1 MKEIIRL
8 FTQIALMRRGPQDV
22 PASTL
27 LLVLAVGGYMAVN
40 FLLYSALPTDPRWR
54 GALLVDT
61 LFMLVWYVVLLKLAG
76 RPERTLQTTTAVF
89 GLSAVLSPLLIASDW
104 LMSAAGDD
112 ALWQIPAKCA
122 ALLLLAWL
130 IAASSQV
137 VKAALEWSGAASVA
151 LVILQLIAGYLV
163 VVALFPPARA

>member
-27 LLVLAVGGYMAVN
+27 LLGLAIGGYVAVN
-40 FLLYSALPTDPRWR
+40 FLLCSALPTDPRWQ
-54 GALLVDT
+54 GTLLLET
-61 LFMLVWYVVLLKLAG
+61 LFMLVWYVVLLKLVG

-89 GLSAVLSPLLIASDW
+89 GMWAVLSPLLVASDW
-104 LMSAAGDD
+104 LMRNAGDD
-112 ALWQIPAKCA
+112 TVWQIPAQCA
-122 ALLLLAWL
+122 GLLLLAWL

-137 VKAALEWSGAASVA
+137 VKSALEWSGAASVA
-151 LVILQLIAGYLV
+151 LVILQLVAGWLV
-163 VVALFPPARA
+163 VSAVFPPAKA